1 MGCGVIQ
8 NPKDILS
15 FAERELSLPPA
26 GHGTRMCPCGRGR
39 AQGCPLC
46 WVLPCTQWAHME
58 MCQHQ
63 VAPLDIPCHPSHAAT
78 LKATPCCGVAACRPC
93 GWRTTRLQA
102 TDRQQV
108 RDAARVIS
116 FLHGFWGAVFLP
128 PCPWQLDCGTE
139 GGTPVTLPS
148 PPALPPAACPQPSR
162 GRVPFSVRK

>member
-8 NPKDILS
+8 NPKDILG

-26 GHGTRMCPCGRGR
+26 GHGTRMCPCGSGR

-46 WVLPCTQWAHME
+46 WVLLCPVGPHGD
-58 MCQHQ
+58 
-63 VAPLDIPCHPSHAAT
+63 VPAPSGPTGHPLSSIPRCHPQGHT
-78 LKATPCCGVAACRPC
+78 MLRCPCRPC